1 MIKKERLQ
9 ELIKNRATIY
19 YLSIFDTNDKEV
31 IEHKPSKSRVYKNL
45 DDGSITIDDI
55 YDEYWFESREDAEFA
70 NEFKRVARIDY
81 LDLPT
86 WEEFIEMSSFIFEN
100 KDRINLEM
108 AIWCCDTEDLQIK
121 TIKITNLNNW
131 NIRLFEQP
139 LTKENY
145 TLACRKAKELFLGS
159 DVEI

>member
-1 MIKKERLQ
+1 LE

-86 WEEFIEMSSFIFEN
+86 WEEFIKDEKFIEGNEVGFYDDVGIRY
-100 KDRINLEM
+100 KL
-108 AIWCCDTEDLQIK
+108 LK
-121 TIKITNLNNW
+121 TQYTTPKMIC
-131 NIRLFEQP
+131 LFEEGIQGDYICEKYE

-145 TLACRKAKELFLGS
+145 IKACRKCVELFLGS